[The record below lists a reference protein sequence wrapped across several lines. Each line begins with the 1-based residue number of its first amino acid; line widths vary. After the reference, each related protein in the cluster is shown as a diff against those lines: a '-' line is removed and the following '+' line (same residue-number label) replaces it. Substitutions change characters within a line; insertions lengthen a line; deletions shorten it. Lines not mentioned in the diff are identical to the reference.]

1 MVCVGL
7 DLRKQMPV
15 KWRAGDMLASQQLF
29 KAALKIF
36 QRQNLSKFENFEI
49 LKLDICKTR
58 FLMGETLTTLTSLR
72 TPLRRSRE
80 LLGLYLFLMQN
91 RM

>member
-15 KWRAGDMLASQQLF
+15 KWRSQQLF

-58 FLMGETLTTLTSLR
+58 FLMGENSHHFNIPSYPSKTLT
-72 TPLRRSRE
+72 
-80 LLGLYLFLMQN
+80 
-91 RM
+91 

>member
-15 KWRAGDMLASQQLF
+15 KWRAGDMLASQQSF

-58 FLMGETLTTLTSLR
+58 FLMGENSHRFNIPSYPSKTLT
-72 TPLRRSRE
+72 
-80 LLGLYLFLMQN
+80 
-91 RM
+91 

>member
-15 KWRAGDMLASQQLF
+15 KWRARDMLSSRQLF

-36 QRQNLSKFENFEI
+36 KRQNENWF
-49 LKLDICKTR
+49 
-58 FLMGETLTTLTSLR
+58 
-72 TPLRRSRE
+72 
-80 LLGLYLFLMQN
+80 
-91 RM
+91 